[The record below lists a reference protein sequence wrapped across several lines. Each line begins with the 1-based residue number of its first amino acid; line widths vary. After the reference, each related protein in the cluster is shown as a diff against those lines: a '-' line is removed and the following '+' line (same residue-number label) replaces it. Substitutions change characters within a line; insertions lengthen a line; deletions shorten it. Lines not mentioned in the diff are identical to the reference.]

1 MQMLSCGSGASVSSN
16 TQPLTSVNIVTNLD
30 RNTTQV
36 HVSALVL
43 AAIVSVVL
51 NGNGE
56 TASSIRIVV
65 DFCNLA
71 FVFRCQNIYTKVV
84 RIARSFAKSNNLYG
98 VKFVCYLYDKWVFR
112 IMTEPGLVVDI
123 AYPPTYIIVTE
134 ESEVRYSTPEEG
146 YEVYQLTHIL

>member
-1 MQMLSCGSGASVSSN
+1 MLSCGSGASVSSN

-51 NGNGE
+51 DGDRQSTCG
-56 TASSIRIVV
+56 IWVVV

-71 FVFRCQNIYTKVV
+71 LVFRCQNIVMFGSYINAFVHLCNTW
-84 RIARSFAKSNNLYG
+84 IDG
-98 VKFVCYLYDKWVFR
+98 VFSC
-112 IMTEPGLVVDI
+112 
-123 AYPPTYIIVTE
+123 
-134 ESEVRYSTPEEG
+134 SEW
-146 YEVYQLTHIL
+146 